1 MKKIITFVT
10 TIFTVAIL
18 FAAARPSLD
27 GRAVVADSGEMPKG
41 LFART
46 IGYLPGDSV
55 TVTNPATGS
64 SVDVLILGSI
74 DSSEGVAILL
84 SPEAAE
90 RLDIRKDSNVQ
101 VKITKRSGSLDETVS
116 GTAVLAES
124 EDDNFVTSDSL
135 LEEVT
140 PIEETAN
147 TENNIE
153 ETTDETVLT
162 EQPVVEETETITEVT
177 EEPIDSEELTEVTEE
192 PIDSEELTE
201 VVEESTSEPVL
212 EEQTIVE
219 EVETSTEELTVPA
232 ESSEVVTDKVED
244 FVVEETNEIVP
255 TEEVEQPVETE
266 ELSEVVET
274 ETVESEE
281 TPEIIESDI
290 ENVPTADSADE
301 VEIVEVENIEN
312 AETSEEIQSE
322 IVETEKLAEVEE
334 TVPAITETEES
345 VTEETLSPVNEE
357 IVLEPTESTL
367 EEETTDS
374 ESEETE
380 KYEPIILVP
389 TDVNPP
395 EEELDVQPVAV
406 NEEKTEE
413 VAVENK
419 EEPIQ
424 QPITVEP
431 SDNNMNKYLKDS
443 LKDLE
448 SGKYYVQIAS
458 LRDQSNI
465 DAILNKY
472 AEKYPIVLVPL
483 TSGKAYQVLVG
494 PLNIN
499 EYGMIME
506 RFKSY
511 GFKDCFLRKI
521 K

>member
-162 EQPVVEETETITEVT
+162 EQPIVEETETI
-177 EEPIDSEELTEVTEE
+177 TEVTEE

-244 FVVEETNEIVP
+244 SVVEETNEIVP

-301 VEIVEVENIEN
+301 VETVEVENIEN
-312 AETSEEIQSE
+312 SETSEEIQSE

-357 IVLEPTESTL
+357 IVLEPTEPTI

>member
-162 EQPVVEETETITEVT
+162 EQPIVEETETI
-177 EEPIDSEELTEVTEE
+177 SEVTEE

-244 FVVEETNEIVP
+244 SVVEETNEIVP

-301 VEIVEVENIEN
+301 VETVEVENIEN

-357 IVLEPTESTL
+357 IVLEPTEPTL
-367 EEETTDS
+367 EEDTTDS

-458 LRDQSNI
+458 LREQSNI

>member
-162 EQPVVEETETITEVT
+162 EQPVVEEIETITEVT
-177 EEPIDSEELTEVTEE
+177 EEPIDSEELA
-192 PIDSEELTE
+192 E
-201 VVEESTSEPVL
+201 VVEESTSELVL

-219 EVETSTEELTVPA
+219 EVETATEELTVPA

-244 FVVEETNEIVP
+244 SVVEETNEIVP

>member
-177 EEPIDSEELTEVTEE
+177 EEPIDSEELTEV
-192 PIDSEELTE
+192 
-201 VVEESTSEPVL
+201 VEESTSEPVL

-219 EVETSTEELTVPA
+219 EVETSTEELIVPA

-244 FVVEETNEIVP
+244 SVVEETNEIVP
-255 TEEVEQPVETE
+255 TEEVEQPVETEELSEVVETE

-301 VEIVEVENIEN
+301 VETVEVENIEN

-367 EEETTDS
+367 EEETIDS

-458 LRDQSNI
+458 LREQSNI

-494 PLNIN
+494 PLNIS

>member
-162 EQPVVEETETITEVT
+162 EQPIVEETETI
-177 EEPIDSEELTEVTEE
+177 TEVTEE

-219 EVETSTEELTVPA
+219 EVETSTEELTAPA
-232 ESSEVVTDKVED
+232 ESLEVVTDKVED
-244 FVVEETNEIVP
+244 SVVEETNEIVP

-301 VEIVEVENIEN
+301 VETVEVENIEN
-312 AETSEEIQSE
+312 AETNEEIQSE

-367 EEETTDS
+367 EEETIDS

>member
-1 MKKIITFVT
+1 MKRNDWILAGIIIV
-10 TIFTVAIL
+10 IA
-18 FAAARPSLD
+18 
-27 GRAVVADSGEMPKG
+27 G
-41 LFART
+41 LF
-46 IGYLPGDSV
+46 I
-55 TVTNPATGS
+55 
-64 SVDVLILGSI
+64 I
-74 DSSEGVAILL
+74 
-84 SPEAAE
+84 
-90 RLDIRKDSNVQ
+90 VQ
-101 VKITKRSGSLDETVS
+101 
-116 GTAVLAES
+116 
-124 EDDNFVTSDSL
+124 SL
-135 LEEVT
+135 LPT
-140 PIEETAN
+140 SSNAS
-147 TENNIE
+147 
-153 ETTDETVLT
+153 
-162 EQPVVEETETITEVT
+162 VEITIDGNLYGSFT
-177 EEPIDSEELTEVTEE
+177 L
-192 PIDSEELTE
+192 
-201 VVEESTSEPVL
+201 L

-219 EVETSTEELTVPA
+219 EVETATEELTVPA

-244 FVVEETNEIVP
+244 SVVEETNEIVP

>member
-177 EEPIDSEELTEVTEE
+177 EEPIDSEELA
-192 PIDSEELTE
+192 E

-219 EVETSTEELTVPA
+219 EVETSTEELTAPA

-301 VEIVEVENIEN
+301 VETVEVENIEN

-357 IVLEPTESTL
+357 IVLEPTEPTL

-380 KYEPIILVP
+380 KYEQIILVP

>member
-162 EQPVVEETETITEVT
+162 EQPIVEETETI
-177 EEPIDSEELTEVTEE
+177 TEVTEE

-244 FVVEETNEIVP
+244 SVVEETNEIVP

-301 VEIVEVENIEN
+301 VETVEVENIEN

-367 EEETTDS
+367 EEDTIDS

-458 LRDQSNI
+458 LREQSNI

>member
-177 EEPIDSEELTEVTEE
+177 EEPIDSEELA
-192 PIDSEELTE
+192 E

-219 EVETSTEELTVPA
+219 EVETSTEELTAPA

-301 VEIVEVENIEN
+301 VETVEVENIEN

-357 IVLEPTESTL
+357 IVLEPTEPTL

>member
-177 EEPIDSEELTEVTEE
+177 EEPIDSEELTEV
-192 PIDSEELTE
+192 
-201 VVEESTSEPVL
+201 VEESTSEPVL

-219 EVETSTEELTVPA
+219 EVETSTEELTAPA

-244 FVVEETNEIVP
+244 SVVEEINEIVP

-274 ETVESEE
+274 EKLSEVVETETVESEE

-290 ENVPTADSADE
+290 ENIPTADSADE
-301 VEIVEVENIEN
+301 VETVEVENIEN
-312 AETSEEIQSE
+312 AETNEEIQSE

-357 IVLEPTESTL
+357 IVLEPTEPTL
-367 EEETTDS
+367 EEETIDS

-380 KYEPIILVP
+380 EYEPIILVP

-458 LRDQSNI
+458 LREQSNI